1 MSKKPMTKAEFVAA
15 IAAEMGGDKKTAA
28 AALDA
33 LAAVVTRTVAEGG
46 TVGLPGI
53 GKVSGRARPARTV
66 RNPATGAMVEKP
78 ADRQVKF
85 AIAKTLKDAANG

>member
-15 IAAEMGGDKKTAA
+15 IATEMGGDRKTAA
-28 AALDA
+28 AVLEAIA
-33 LAAVVTRTVAEGG
+33 QVVTRAVAEGG
-46 TVGLPGI
+46 TVALPGI
-53 GKVSGRARPARTV
+53 GKVAGRARPARTV

-85 AIAKTLKDAANG
+85 TIAKSLKDAVNG